1 MDRIQE
7 CGLTQAWEDGEKSM
21 VEGQGSQ
28 VMMAMRV
35 LLNMDMERGTM
46 RRELG
51 QAVPLEKRNGV
62 LSVTGRVILIGVTV
76 MRGNKTGTGQKGST
90 GTRKRKIVTVAIG
103 KGSVTRVMRMIGIE
117 GTLLQ
122 ELGADPVRL
131 QKKITGLEQ
140 GM

>member
-1 MDRIQE
+1 
-7 CGLTQAWEDGEKSM
+7 
-21 VEGQGSQ
+21 
-28 VMMAMRV
+28 
-35 LLNMDMERGTM
+35 
-46 RRELG
+46 
-51 QAVPLEKRNGV
+51 
-62 LSVTGRVILIGVTV
+62 

-103 KGSVTRVMRMIGIE
+103 KGSVTQVMRMIGIE